1 MPAKRP
7 PVPLSRERIIEAAL
21 HIADGQG
28 LRRLT
33 MRRLGDALQVEAM
46 AIYHHLPRGKEALMD
61 ALAEHV
67 TTVAVE
73 PSGAAGWQDVARAWA
88 RASRAA
94 LLEHP
99 GVLALALTKPPRGT
113 ALMAI
118 REQAEQLDASGLG
131 DAARAVRTL
140 RAYVMGSVAVEFQRS
155 GWAAGPAGDDG
166 DLDDAEDAAESA
178 NGGTGGLGGA
188 RLGGATAAVPESGE
202 EAAEAFE
209 RGLDALLRGLAEA

>member
-7 PVPLSRERIIEAAL
+7 PVPLSRERIIDAAL

-67 TTVAVE
+67 TTVTVE
-73 PSGAAGWQDVARAWA
+73 PEGAASWQEVARAWA
-88 RASRAA
+88 HAARQA

-99 GVLALALTKPPRGT
+99 GVLALALTKPPQGT

-118 REQAEQLDASGLG
+118 REQTEQLAAAGLPG
-131 DAARAVRTL
+131 AAHAVRSL
-140 RAYVMGSVAVEFQRS
+140 RAYVLGSVAVEIQRS
-155 GWAAGPAGDDG
+155 DWALGPGDDDDEAGFAVPAPAG
-166 DLDDAEDAAESA
+166 S
-178 NGGTGGLGGA
+178 
-188 RLGGATAAVPESGE
+188 RPEPAE
-202 EAAEAFE
+202 EALAAFE
-209 RGLDALLRGLAEA
+209 RGLTALLSGLAHT

>member
-7 PVPLSRERIIEAAL
+7 PVPLSRERILDAAL

-67 TTVAVE
+67 TGVE
-73 PSGAAGWQDVARAWA
+73 VDPDGLAGWQDRARAWA

-99 GVLALALTKPPRGT
+99 GVLSLALTKPPNGA
-113 ALMAI
+113 ALIAI
-118 REQAEQLDASGLG
+118 RNQVEHLQEAGLSSAEE
-131 DAARAVRTL
+131 AVRTL
-140 RAYVMGSVAVEFQRS
+140 RAYVFGSVAVEVQSS
-155 GWAAGPAGDDG
+155 GWAD
-166 DLDDAEDAAESA
+166 
-178 NGGTGGLGGA
+178 
-188 RLGGATAAVPESGE
+188 PESSAPDARIDTGDTD
-202 EAAEAFE
+202 FE
-209 RGLDALLRGLAEA
+209 RGLDVVLSGLAHSSG

>member
-7 PVPLSRERIIEAAL
+7 PVPLSLERIIDAAL

-67 TTVAVE
+67 TTVRVE
-73 PSGAAGWQDVARAWA
+73 AEGSWQDRARAWA
-88 RASRAA
+88 RSGRAA

-99 GVLALALTKPPRGT
+99 GVLSLALTKPPKGT
-113 ALMAI
+113 ALISI
-118 REQAEQLDASGLG
+118 RDQTEQLAEAGLAG
-131 DAARAVRTL
+131 AADAVRAL
-140 RAYVMGSVAVEFQRS
+140 RAYVFGSVAVEVQQS
-155 GWAAGPAGDDG
+155 GWADP
-166 DLDDAEDAAESA
+166 DATVRDAK
-178 NGGTGGLGGA
+178 T
-188 RLGGATAAVPESGE
+188 VQGE
-202 EAAEAFE
+202 EEFE
-209 RGLDALLRGLAEA
+209 RGLDALLSGLQAAGHRPG

>member
-7 PVPLSRERIIEAAL
+7 PVPLSRERIIDAAL

-67 TTVAVE
+67 TTVTVE
-73 PSGAAGWQDVARAWA
+73 PVASASWQEVARAWA
-88 RASRAA
+88 HAGRAA

-99 GVLALALTKPPRGT
+99 GVLALALTKPPQGT

-118 REQAEQLDASGLG
+118 REQAEQLAASGLG
-131 DAARAVRTL
+131 DAAQAVRSL
-140 RAYVMGSVAVEFQRS
+140 RAYVMGSVAVEIQRS
-155 GWAAGPAGDDG
+155 GWAAPP
-166 DLDDAEDAAESA
+166 DDADEGAAPVP
-178 NGGTGGLGGA
+178 
-188 RLGGATAAVPESGE
+188 ATSRAESGE
-202 EAAEAFE
+202 EAVTAFE
-209 RGLDALLRGLAEA
+209 RGLDALLRGLARA

>member
-67 TTVAVE
+67 TTVTVE
-73 PSGAAGWQDVARAWA
+73 PSGAPGWQELARTWA
-88 RASRAA
+88 RAGRAA

-99 GVLALALTKPPRGT
+99 GVLALALTKPPQGT

-118 REQAEQLDASGLG
+118 REQAEQLAASGLS
-131 DAARAVRTL
+131 DSAQAVRSL
-140 RAYVMGSVAVEFQRS
+140 RAYVMGSVAVEIQRS
-155 GWAAGPAGDDG
+155 GWAAGPDD
-166 DLDDAEDAAESA
+166 DEEP
-178 NGGTGGLGGA
+178 GTLPITSS
-188 RLGGATAAVPESGE
+188 RPESGE
-202 EAAEAFE
+202 EAVAAFE
-209 RGLDALLRGLAEA
+209 RGLDALIRGLKHT

>member
-1 MPAKRP
+1 MIAMPAKRP
-7 PVPLSRERIIEAAL
+7 PVPLSRERIIDAAL

-67 TTVAVE
+67 TTVAVD
-73 PSGAAGWQDVARAWA
+73 PSGAATWQDRARAWA

-99 GVLALALTKPPRGT
+99 GVLSLALTKPPKGS
-113 ALMAI
+113 ALIAI
-118 REQAEQLDASGLG
+118 GEQIEQLREAGLDG
-131 DAARAVRTL
+131 DAAAAVRAL
-140 RAYVMGSVAVEFQRS
+140 RAYVFGSVAVEVQQS
-155 GWAAGPAGDDG
+155 GWADP
-166 DLDDAEDAAESA
+166 DAAVRD
-178 NGGTGGLGGA
+178 A
-188 RLGGATAAVPESGE
+188 RTAEGE
-202 EAAEAFE
+202 REFE
-209 RGLDALLRGLAEA
+209 EGLDALLAGLARV

>member
-7 PVPLSRERIIEAAL
+7 PVPLSRDRIIEAAL

-67 TTVAVE
+67 TTVAVD
-73 PSGAAGWQDVARAWA
+73 PSGLTGWQDVARVWA
-88 RASRAA
+88 HAGRAA

-99 GVLALALTKPPRGT
+99 GVLALALTKPPQGT
-113 ALMAI
+113 ALLAI
-118 REQAEQLDASGLG
+118 REQTEQLAASGLRDPG
-131 DAARAVRTL
+131 PAVRTL
-140 RAYVMGSVAVEFQRS
+140 RAYTMGSVAVEIQRS
-155 GWAAGPAGDDG
+155 GWASPAEPDDEPG
-166 DLDDAEDAAESA
+166 AAP
-178 NGGTGGLGGA
+178 GTLP
-188 RLGGATAAVPESGE
+188 RAAASEPADVAV
-202 EAAEAFE
+202 AAFDH
-209 RGLDALLRGLAEA
+209 GLDAMIKGLRAP

>member
-7 PVPLSRERIIEAAL
+7 PVPLSRERIIDAAL

-67 TTVAVE
+67 TTVTVE
-73 PSGAAGWQDVARAWA
+73 PAGPAGWKDVARAWA
-88 RASRAA
+88 RAGRAA

-99 GVLALALTKPPRGT
+99 GVLALALTKPPQGT

-118 REQAEQLDASGLG
+118 REQSEQLAASGLTG
-131 DAARAVRTL
+131 SAEAVRAL
-140 RAYVMGSVAVEFQRS
+140 RAYVMGSVAVEIQRS
-155 GWAAGPAGDDG
+155 GWALGPDDG
-166 DLDDAEDAAESA
+166 
-178 NGGTGGLGGA
+178 GGQDGGA
-188 RLGGATAAVPESGE
+188 PVPAAARAESGE
-202 EAAEAFE
+202 EAVAAFE
-209 RGLDALLRGLAEA
+209 RGLEALLRGLEAT